1 MSLFGKLGY
10 DALPFYSVVATIGA
24 AFMVLG
30 FVAIVAFITWK
41 RGWTFLWQEWL
52 TSLDH
57 KKIGVMYVV
66 LALVMLA
73 RGFVDA
79 LMMRAQQA
87 MAFQSQGYLEPEHF
101 HQIFSSHGTLMI
113 FFVAMPFIAGLI
125 NFVMP
130 LQIGA
135 RDVAF
140 PKLNSLSFW
149 LTAAGGW
156 LVMISLVIGR
166 FSTGGWSG
174 YPPVTELDYNPGVGV
189 DYWIFALLISGL
201 GSTLT
206 GVNFLTTIWK
216 CRAPGMKLMHMPL
229 FCWTAL
235 CTAILMI
242 FAMPPLT
249 VATALLALDRYAGFH
264 FFSNDAGGNVMNYA
278 NLFWLFGHPE
288 VYILILP
295 AFGIYSEVISTFS
308 RKKLFGY
315 ASLVY
320 ATMAI
325 AVLSFTVWLHHFFT
339 MGGSAD
345 MNAAFGIATMVIAVP
360 TGVKVFDWLFTMWRG
375 RIEFSVPMKYAIAFI
390 ASFTIG
396 GVTGVLHAIPPF
408 DYLVHN
414 STFLVAHFHNMLI
427 PGTLFGLFAGYT
439 FWFPKAFGFRLDER
453 WGNRAF
459 WCWLVGFY
467 LAFMPLYV
475 LGVMSMPRRLSHY
488 DNPAWHPWLIVAA
501 LGAAVLALGFL
512 FMVVQLGVS
521 IRDRKRL
528 RDATGD
534 PWNARSMEWSL
545 PSPPPAYNYA
555 ALPIIDRRDMFWES
569 KQHGVQGVPHP
580 QPTQVEL
587 PKPSSLGPVM
597 GASAALAGFAV
608 IWHIWWAAILIAL
621 FIPAFLIRTSFVD
634 PRHMHEFVPTNGK
647 SYLAS

>member
-1 MSLFGKLGY
+1 MTLFGKLGY
-10 DALPFYSVVATIGA
+10 DALPFYSAVATIGA

-30 FVAIVAFITWK
+30 FIAIVAFIAWK
-41 RGWTFLWQEWL
+41 RGWNFLWQEWL

-87 MAFQSQGYLEPEHF
+87 LAFQNQGYLEPEHF

-174 YPPVTELDYNPGVGV
+174 YPPVTELAYNPGVGV
-189 DYWIFALLISGL
+189 DYWIFALLISGI

-206 GVNFLTTIWK
+206 GVNVLTTIWK
-216 CRAPGMKLMHMPL
+216 CRAPGMQLMHMPL

-249 VATALLALDRYAGFH
+249 VAAALLALDRYLDFH
-264 FFSNDAGGNVMNYA
+264 FFTNDAGGNVMNYA
-278 NLFWLFGHPE
+278 NLFWMFGHPE

-308 RKKLFGY
+308 KKKLFGY
-315 ASLVY
+315 TSLVY

-339 MGGSAD
+339 MGGTAD

-459 WCWLVGFY
+459 WCWVWGFY
-467 LAFMPLYV
+467 LAFIPLYA
-475 LGVMSMPRRLSHY
+475 LGLMSMPRRLAHY
-488 DNPAWHPWLIVAA
+488 DIPAWHPWLIVAA
-501 LGAAVLALGFL
+501 FGAAVLALGFL

-521 IRDRKRL
+521 VRDRKRL
-528 RDATGD
+528 RDLSGD
-534 PWNARSMEWSL
+534 PWDGRSMEWSL
-545 PSPPPAYNYA
+545 PSPPPEYNFA
-555 ALPIIDRRDMFWES
+555 AIPVIDRRDMFWEIKKHDVAS
-569 KQHGVQGVPHP
+569 APLSDP
-580 QPTQVEL
+580 ASVEL
-587 PKPSSLGPVM
+587 PKPSPLGPVM
-597 GASAALAGFAV
+597 GACAALLGFAM

-621 FIPAFLIRTSFVD
+621 FMILFVARASFVD
-634 PRHMHEFVPTNGK
+634 PRCLHEIVPTKDK
-647 SYLAS
+647 SYLAL

>member
-1 MSLFGKLGY
+1 MTLFGKLGY
-10 DALPFYSVVATIGA
+10 DALPFYSAVAAIGA
-24 AFMVLG
+24 AFTVLG
-30 FVAIVAFITWK
+30 FLAVVAFITWK

-174 YPPVTELDYNPGVGV
+174 YPPVTELAYNPGVGV
-189 DYWIFALLISGL
+189 DYWIFALLISGI

-242 FAMPPLT
+242 FALPPLT
-249 VATALLALDRYAGFH
+249 VATALLALDRYLDFH
-264 FFSNDAGGNVMNYA
+264 FFTNDAGGNVMNYA

-315 ASLVY
+315 TSLVY

-345 MNAAFGIATMVIAVP
+345 VNAAFGIATMVIAVP

-375 RIEFSVPMKYAIAFI
+375 RIEFTVPMKYAIAFI
-390 ASFTIG
+390 ASFTLG

-427 PGTLFGLFAGYT
+427 PGTLFGMFAGYT

-467 LAFMPLYV
+467 LAFMPLYA
-475 LGVMSMPRRLSHY
+475 LGLMSMPRRLAHY
-488 DNPAWHPWLIVAA
+488 DIAAWHPWLIVAA

-528 RDATGD
+528 RDLTGD

-545 PSPPPAYNYA
+545 ASPPPEYNYA
-555 ALPIIDRRDMFWES
+555 TIPVIDRRDMFWEM
-569 KQHGVQGVPHP
+569 KKRGLTNAAAPHSAAI
-580 QPTQVEL
+580 EL
-587 PKPSSLGPVM
+587 PKPSALGPVL
-597 GASAALAGFAV
+597 GGSAALLGFAV
-608 IWHIWWAAILIAL
+608 IWHIWWAAIAISA
-621 FIPAFLIRTSFVD
+621 FMIAFLVRASFVD
-634 PRHMHEFVPTNGK
+634 PRTLHEIVPANGE
-647 SYLAS
+647 SYLAL